1 MDKYDLLEA
10 MSGIR
15 DQYIEDASAGQENK
29 LQETEDGRHLK
40 EAEAA
45 ASARSSAGEGQTG
58 GRVSRRRKFVRFT
71 RWSTVIAAL
80 LCVSVLIPNLI
91 PGVSSVFRG
100 VPVLEDYFNL
110 VTFRKSGYEDTRPQA
125 DGGESGLVTMGAGEP
140 EAIASGEAGIVSED
154 EAYENAY
161 ADSAQENSAAEG
173 DAGAA
178 EGEAIAAEE
187 DAGAAGEDHFDGGD
201 LEENA
206 PKEKALQ
213 EKAAAEEYAASGNE
227 GDFSLQDVLS
237 DAQISADIRS
247 LTENSINR
255 FENTV
260 LKETGYGSMDH
271 IYEPVT
277 DTADW
282 FCIAVTAYT
291 FEAEGYQHVRHFV
304 IDKSTGEQL
313 TLRRIFGE
321 ETDYVTPISASIIE
335 QMRAQMAE
343 DEFAEYRL
351 DSKDNPSNDFRKISP
366 DQDFYLD
373 ENGDLVICF
382 DEGEVAPLYMGVREF
397 TIPREVTGSIR

>member
-1 MDKYDLLEA
+1 
-10 MSGIR
+10 
-15 DQYIEDASAGQENK
+15 
-29 LQETEDGRHLK
+29 
-40 EAEAA
+40 
-45 ASARSSAGEGQTG
+45 
-58 GRVSRRRKFVRFT
+58 
-71 RWSTVIAAL
+71 
-80 LCVSVLIPNLI
+80 
-91 PGVSSVFRG
+91 
-100 VPVLEDYFNL
+100 
-110 VTFRKSGYEDTRPQA
+110 
-125 DGGESGLVTMGAGEP
+125 MGAGEP

-173 DAGAA
+173 EAGVA
-178 EGEAIAAEE
+178 EGNAIAAEE

-313 TLRRIFGE
+313 TLRSIFGE
-321 ETDYVTPISASIIE
+321 ETDYVTPISANIIE

-382 DEGEVAPLYMGVREF
+382 DEGEVAPLFMGVREF

>member
-29 LQETEDGRHLK
+29 LLETEDGGHLK

-45 ASARSSAGEGQTG
+45 ASARSSAGEGQTD

-173 DAGAA
+173 EAGAA
-178 EGEAIAAEE
+178 EGNAIAAEE

-321 ETDYVTPISASIIE
+321 ETDYVTPISANIIE

>member
-1 MDKYDLLEA
+1 MDKYNLLEA

-15 DQYIEDASAGQENK
+15 DQYIEDASAGQKNK
-29 LQETEDGRHLK
+29 LQETEDGRPLK
-40 EAEAA
+40 EAKA
-45 ASARSSAGEGQTG
+45 ASSELSSAGEGQTG
-58 GRVSRRRKFVRFT
+58 GRGSGRRKIVRFT

-91 PGVSSVFRG
+91 PGVTSVFRG

-110 VTFRKSGYEDTRPQA
+110 VTFRKSGYEDARPQA
-125 DGGESGLVTMGAGEP
+125 AGEESGLVTMGAGQP

-154 EAYENAY
+154 EAYEDAY
-161 ADSAQENSAAEG
+161 EDSAQEKGEAER
-173 DAGAA
+173 DSGAA
-178 EGEAIAAEE
+178 EGNAIAAEE
-187 DAGAAGEDHFDGGD
+187 DSFDGD
-201 LEENA
+201 APEENA
-206 PKEKALQ
+206 PGEKALQ
-213 EKAAAEEYAASGNE
+213 EKAVAEEYAAAGSGE
-227 GDFSLQDVLS
+227 DFSLHDVLS

-313 TLRRIFGE
+313 TLRGIFGE
-321 ETDYVTPISASIIE
+321 ETDYVTPISANIIE

>member
-10 MSGIR
+10 MSAIR

-173 DAGAA
+173 
-178 EGEAIAAEE
+178 E
-187 DAGAAGEDHFDGGD
+187 AGAAGEDHFDGGD

-213 EKAAAEEYAASGNE
+213 EKAVAEEYAASGNE

-321 ETDYVTPISASIIE
+321 ETDYVTPISANIIE

>member
-29 LQETEDGRHLK
+29 LLETEDGRHLK

-45 ASARSSAGEGQTG
+45 ASGRSSAGEGQTG

-71 RWSTVIAAL
+71 RWTTVIAAL

-91 PGVSSVFRG
+91 PGVTSVFRG

-110 VTFRKSGYEDTRPQA
+110 VTFRKSGYEETRPQA
-125 DGGESGLVTMGAGEP
+125 AGEESGLVTMGAGEP

-154 EAYENAY
+154 EAYEDAY

-173 DAGAA
+173 NAIAAEGNAGAA
-178 EGEAIAAEE
+178 ERNAIAAE
-187 DAGAAGEDHFDGGD
+187 EDHFDGGD

-213 EKAAAEEYAASGNE
+213 EKAPAEEYAAAGNGE
-227 GDFSLQDVLS
+227 DFSLQDVLS

-313 TLRRIFGE
+313 TLRSIFGE
-321 ETDYVTPISASIIE
+321 ETDYVTPISANIIE

>member
-29 LQETEDGRHLK
+29 LLETEDGRHLK

-45 ASARSSAGEGQTG
+45 ASGRSSAGEGQTG

-71 RWSTVIAAL
+71 RWTTVIAAL

-91 PGVSSVFRG
+91 PGVTSVFRG

-110 VTFRKSGYEDTRPQA
+110 VTFRKSGYEETRPQA
-125 DGGESGLVTMGAGEP
+125 AGGESGLVTMGAGEP

-154 EAYENAY
+154 EAYEDAY

-173 DAGAA
+173 NAIAAEGNAGAA
-178 EGEAIAAEE
+178 ERNAIAAE
-187 DAGAAGEDHFDGGD
+187 EDHFDGGD

-213 EKAAAEEYAASGNE
+213 EKAPAEEYAAAGNGE
-227 GDFSLQDVLS
+227 DFSLQDVLS

-313 TLRRIFGE
+313 TLRSIFGE
-321 ETDYVTPISASIIE
+321 ETDYVTPISANIIE

>member
-15 DQYIEDASAGQENK
+15 DQYIEDASAGQKNW

-40 EAEAA
+40 EVEAA
-45 ASARSSAGEGQTG
+45 ASEFSSTGEGQTG
-58 GRVSRRRKFVRFT
+58 GRVSGRRKMVRFT
-71 RWSTVIAAL
+71 RWSTMIAAL

-91 PGVSSVFRG
+91 PGVTSVFRG

-110 VTFRKSGYEDTRPQA
+110 VTFRKSGYEETRPQA
-125 DGGESGLVTMGAGEP
+125 AGEDSGLVTMGAGEP

-154 EAYENAY
+154 EAYEDAY
-161 ADSAQENSAAEG
+161 EDSAQENSEAERNDGDAEG
-173 DAGAA
+173 DAV
-178 EGEAIAAEE
+178 AAEE
-187 DAGAAGEDHFDGGD
+187 DNFDGGG
-201 LEENA
+201 LEENT
-206 PKEKALQ
+206 PEEKALQ
-213 EKAAAEEYAASGNE
+213 EKAPQEKAPAEEYAAAGNGE
-227 GDFSLQDVLS
+227 DFSLQDVLS
-237 DAQISADIRS
+237 DAKISADIRS

-321 ETDYVTPISASIIE
+321 ETDYVTPISANIIE

>member
-29 LQETEDGRHLK
+29 LLETEDGGHLK

-45 ASARSSAGEGQTG
+45 ASARSSAGEGQTD

-173 DAGAA
+173 EAGAA
-178 EGEAIAAEE
+178 EGNAIAAEE

-213 EKAAAEEYAASGNE
+213 EKAVAEEYAASGNE

-321 ETDYVTPISASIIE
+321 ETDYVTPISDNIIE